1 MPNSNWE
8 PLANEVNFNLDL
20 DTSNFINDVKPSSKI
35 LDYGC
40 GYGRLSNELHV
51 HGYKNITGIDSSI
64 EMIKRGSACFPQLTL
79 EHVSG
84 PSIPYPEANFDVVIV
99 CAVFT
104 CIISPED
111 RLSSINE
118 LYRVLKPGGIL
129 HLVEFCSSTSNT
141 FESGIGIT
149 MRHSSPNE
157 LRLLTKDFES
167 YRENIVQTNTMGGN
181 KAKCYSLFATKSLNN
196 QSHCDPILST

>member
-1 MPNSNWE
+1 MPNSNWD
-8 PLANEVNFNLDL
+8 PIASEVNFNLDL
-20 DTSNFINDVKPSSKI
+20 DMRNFLNDVEPNSNI

-40 GYGRLSNELHV
+40 GYGRLSKELHA
-51 HGYKNITGIDSSI
+51 HGYKNITGIDSSK
-64 EMIKRGSACFPQLTL
+64 EMIKRGLACSPQLTL

-84 PSIPYPEANFDVVIV
+84 PSIPYLDASFDVVIV

-104 CIISPED
+104 CITSHAD

-129 HLVEFCSSTSNT
+129 HLVEFCSIASNT
-141 FESGIGIT
+141 FESGIGIS
-149 MRHSSPNE
+149 MRHSSPKE
-157 LRLLTKDFES
+157 LRLLTKNFES

-181 KAKCYSLFATKSLNN
+181 KAKCYSLFATKSLNKSK
-196 QSHCDPILST
+196 QSERF